1 MKKLRVMVDFYQHE
15 QTALEE
21 LCQADY
27 RLPDDQIRWLVTTE
41 AKRRGILSAN
51 ANSDVNIRQDSHVAV
66 VA

>member
-27 RLPDDQIRWLVTTE
+27 RLPDDQIRWLVTNE
-41 AKRRGILSAN
+41 AKRRGLCRSIQATITPLPTGPAPEQ
-51 ANSDVNIRQDSHVAV
+51 I
-66 VA
+66 